1 MNISAYDVLD
11 SSLYLENN
19 KFSTSVDP
27 FYIGTGIGLVGAI
40 LVAIIRLHYLY
51 HKKRNKQVDSINCSA
66 NHVIDTL

>member
-51 HKKRNKQVDSINCSA
+51 HKKRNKQVDSENCSA